1 MRSLK
6 VNLTVED
13 VQTKEILIVT
23 GDLSVLQQ
31 LVGGA
36 KIALPHVQDLDTPDL
51 QEFIT
56 DVKAKVNF
64 KDPKCRTQAQDLY
77 DAYVSWCE
85 RNGHMPMS
93 STKLARE
100 WARMGFIKSKINGS
114 NFWVGIKLKD

>member
-1 MRSLK
+1 MRNLK

-36 KIALPHVQDLDTPDL
+36 KIALPHAQDLDTPDL
-51 QEFIT
+51 QEFIS

-64 KDPKCRTQAQDLY
+64 KDSKCRTQAQDLY
-77 DAYVSWCE
+77 EAYVSWCE
-85 RNGHMPMS
+85 NNGHMPMS

-100 WARMGFIKSKINGS
+100 WVRMGFIKTKINGS
-114 NFWVGIKLKD
+114 NFWVGIKL

>member
-31 LVGGA
+31 LVSGA
-36 KIALPHVQDLDTPDL
+36 KIALPHVQDNDTPNL

-56 DVKAKVNF
+56 DIKAKVNF
-64 KDPKCRTQAQDLY
+64 KDRNCRTLSQDLY
-77 DAYVSWCE
+77 EAYVKWCE
-85 RNGHMPMS
+85 KNGHLALS
-93 STKLARE
+93 STKMARE
-100 WARMGFIKSKINGS
+100 WERLGFTKQRINGS
-114 NFWVGIKLKD
+114 SYWVGIKL

>member
-1 MRSLK
+1 MKTLK
-6 VNLTVED
+6 INLTVED

-36 KIALPHVQDLDTPDL
+36 KIALPHLQENDTPDL
-51 QEFIT
+51 NEFIT
-56 DVKAKVNF
+56 DTKAQTSA

-77 DAYVSWCE
+77 EAYVQWYE

-100 WARMGFIKSKINGS
+100 WERLGFKKFKINGS
-114 NFWVGIKLKD
+114 NFWVGIKLRD

>member
-1 MRSLK
+1 MKTLK
-6 VNLTVED
+6 INLTVED

-31 LVGGA
+31 LVSGV
-36 KIALPHVQDLDTPDL
+36 KIALPRLQDADAPDL

-56 DVKAKVNF
+56 DVQAKTST

-77 DAYVSWCE
+77 EAYVSWCE

-100 WARMGFIKSKINGS
+100 WERLGFTKQKINGS
-114 NFWVGIKLKD
+114 NFWVGIRLKD